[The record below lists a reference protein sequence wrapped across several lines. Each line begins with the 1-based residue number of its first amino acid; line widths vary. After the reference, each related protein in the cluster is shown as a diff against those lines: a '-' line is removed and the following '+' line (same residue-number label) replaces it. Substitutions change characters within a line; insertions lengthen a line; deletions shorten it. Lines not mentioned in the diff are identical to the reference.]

1 MIYELNK
8 KKAATPIL
16 MVGFSIMNDKPPP
29 SMNSAIN
36 GRVTRSHL
44 RLPIV
49 SILLTAGSANKKL
62 IAPIESNRQFG
73 KL

>member
-1 MIYELNK
+1 MEDIKYALNK

-16 MVGFSIMNDKPPP
+16 MVGVSIMKDNPAP
-29 SMNSAIN
+29 SMNSAMKGSVI
-36 GRVTRSHL
+36 RSHL

-62 IAPIESNRQFG
+62 IAPIELNC
-73 KL
+73 